1 MAFVIVFYVALR
13 INIMTTSRPAIGI
26 KSFFMSLANFF
37 NPKVC
42 EVEED
47 YVSLEEAHRM
57 RHCPKDSNDIGDV
70 YVSIYKTFGDIE
82 NTDLFKTLMTEMQ
95 YAKMTLCKTWTD
107 QHSLPD
113 IPKELDAPFESTI
126 VVGADRLSYTVWVLW
141 FDDRVEVVKP
151 YPNRGTYR
159 SNCEEFES
167 RETADAMPEGVI
179 KAAKITIGVVESDNL
194 LKGYQWVL
202 YQKASEA

>member
-82 NTDLFKTLMTEMQ
+82 NTDLFKTLMSEIQ
-95 YAKMTLCKTWTD
+95 YAKMTLCKT
-107 QHSLPD
+107 
-113 IPKELDAPFESTI
+113 
-126 VVGADRLSYTVWVLW
+126 
-141 FDDRVEVVKP
+141 
-151 YPNRGTYR
+151 
-159 SNCEEFES
+159 
-167 RETADAMPEGVI
+167 
-179 KAAKITIGVVESDNL
+179 
-194 LKGYQWVL
+194 
-202 YQKASEA
+202 